1 MARAIPELDERVRS
15 DLTNYEAS
23 EESKLR
29 ARDDTEA
36 PLNIASDQS
45 LLEKGES
52 QLDNMK
58 NRIAMEQAI
67 EEKKIDDFNRE
78 VIESRADVVSTGFVD
93 TDNKGRA
100 TLRPRIVWG
109 DTDRLLPDP
118 TEVRENTREID
129 SMLMWGNTDIEKP
142 FDNNDFLY
150 QRRLQQERKRFDK
163 TFTLPR
169 TAFPSSTIP
178 QYKVNKLPKYGGND
192 ELMPES
198 FIRLTNRTLIPVY
211 PSDEEFLW
219 HRDVREIPE
228 KFARFEPED
237 SYTINQRAERKR
249 MINVYP
255 ERTLQKSSSLNRKGQ
270 SGNNLALMK
279 VKELFKS
286 NMYN

>member
-1 MARAIPELDERVRS
+1 MIFFINGDYNRKERR
-15 DLTNYEAS
+15 AS

-58 NRIAMEQAI
+58 NRIAMEEAI
-67 EEKKIDDFNRE
+67 KEKKIDDFNRE

-150 QRRLQQERKRFDK
+150 QRRLQQERK
-163 TFTLPR
+163 
-169 TAFPSSTIP
+169 
-178 QYKVNKLPKYGGND
+178 
-192 ELMPES
+192 
-198 FIRLTNRTLIPVY
+198 
-211 PSDEEFLW
+211 
-219 HRDVREIPE
+219 
-228 KFARFEPED
+228 
-237 SYTINQRAERKR
+237 
-249 MINVYP
+249 
-255 ERTLQKSSSLNRKGQ
+255 KSI
-270 SGNNLALMK
+270 
-279 VKELFKS
+279 
-286 NMYN
+286 